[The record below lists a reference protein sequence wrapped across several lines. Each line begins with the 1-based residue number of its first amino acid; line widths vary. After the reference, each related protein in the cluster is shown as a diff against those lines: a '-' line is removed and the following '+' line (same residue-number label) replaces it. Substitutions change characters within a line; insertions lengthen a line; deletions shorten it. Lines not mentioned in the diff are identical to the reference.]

1 MIRRIIKLA
10 ISAVFWACS
19 EAWKVV
25 LRIFGR
31 PIPGTCVVLY
41 YHVVKPEERERFARQ
56 MDILLAVAR
65 PISIENPPELE
76 PGVHY
81 AAVTFDDGF
90 RKTIG
95 IVLPELKKRNIPITV
110 FVPTGCLGS
119 EPPWIRDRSSHH
131 YGGAILTEDE
141 IRKMDAEPLVSF
153 GSHCV
158 THRLLPTLSDDEA
171 GDEIWRSKADLETIL
186 DHEVGSLSLP
196 HGAFEQRHVDWAKQA
211 GYSRVFSITP
221 VLAFAH
227 RDEFVIGRVRVD
239 PTDWSAEFR
248 LKLLGAYR
256 WAVSLKKIFG
266 SSNRHE

>member
-1 MIRRIIKLA
+1 MLKRVVKLSISFVVLA
-10 ISAVFWACS
+10 IDQFR
-19 EAWKVV
+19 KV
-25 LRIFGR
+25 LLAALGKKR
-31 PIPGTCVVLY
+31 PGTCMVLY
-41 YHVVKPEERERFARQ
+41 YHVVKPEEWERFARQ

-90 RKTIG
+90 RETIE
-95 IVLPELKKRNIPITV
+95 IVLPELKKKNIPVTV

-119 EPPWIRDRSSHH
+119 EPPWISDRSSHH
-131 YGGAILTEDE
+131 YGGAILAEDE
-141 IRKMDAEPLVSF
+141 IRKIDAGPLVSF

-158 THRLLPTLSDDEA
+158 THRPLPTLSDVEA
-171 GDEIWRSKADLETIL
+171 RDEIFRSKSDLEATL
-186 DHEVGSLSLP
+186 DQQVGMLSLP
-196 HGAFEQRHVDWAKQA
+196 HGAFGQRHVDWAKQA
-211 GYSRVFSITP
+211 GYSRAFSITP
-221 VLAFAH
+221 VLAFSD

-256 WAVSLKKIFG
+256 WLSALQHRG
-266 SSNRHE
+266 GWNN